1 MQRLD
6 NTILTAE
13 KENATIFSGEQDK
26 KFCLNLHY
34 NGGYYYLFFNGVKI
48 SKFNVTDSQLNAAPL
63 CLFYVSKEFSAD
75 NLKNAKIN
83 G

>member
-6 NTILTAE
+6 NTILTVE
-13 KENATIFSGEQDK
+13 KEYATIFSEQDK

-63 CLFYVSKEFSAD
+63 CLFNVSKEFSAD
-75 NLKNAKIN
+75 NVKNTKIN